1 MDRKTTH
8 GRRGTQRAIRD
19 EIRQMRNAIRRCK
32 KAIERLSARLAAP
45 EGCLAGTA
53 MRTNCDECDR
63 LQTARDAAAMV
74 YIRLSGDL
82 EAAQRDGHWRSA
94 RILESKL
101 RDTRRDI
108 ADLEQQIRG
117 HRTNPHSSETRQ
129 SGTVRA

>member
-8 GRRGTQRAIRD
+8 GRRGTQSAIRD
-19 EIRQMRNAIRRCK
+19 EIRQMRNTIRRCK

-45 EGCLAGTA
+45 ERCLAGTA
-53 MRTNCDECDR
+53 MRTNCDECNR
-63 LQTARDAAAMV
+63 LQAARDAAAMV
-74 YIRLSGDL
+74 YIRLSGEL

-108 ADLEQQIRG
+108 ADLE

-129 SGTVRA
+129 SGMVRA